1 MQVYP
6 AAGLVNFTRPGCPIT
21 MVNPDP
27 EAIAGF
33 ESVVTE
39 FIQAPASEGVAR
51 WAAKW
56 LDASG

>member
-1 MQVYP
+1 
-6 AAGLVNFTRPGCPIT
+6 

-27 EAIAGF
+27 DAIVGF

-39 FIQAPASEGVAR
+39 FIQALASEGVAR

-56 LDASG
+56 LDASR